1 MRKRCGRASLR
12 RSSKDLPLLDDDI
25 RQKRRKGGAR
35 GDGGQ
40 VVAIDGPESD
50 KGGILQ

>member
-1 MRKRCGRASLR
+1 MWVCISLR
-12 RSSKDLPLLDDDI
+12 RSNENLPLLDDDI
-25 RQKRRKGGAR
+25 RQKKWKGGTR
-35 GDGGQ
+35 GDRGQ